1 MKFSIVTILVIAVMI
16 LGMLPV
22 SNVPSR
28 LGKEMVAEWAIMFYI
43 ALVLIKKQVDEV
55 IFAVD
60 FDKDNIFSNGA

>member
-22 SNVPSR
+22 SNVPFR